1 MTASTKLANFKK
13 LKFKTFLYCFL
24 SLSFKPWRF
33 WECFFISSTM
43 NKVWQWQRQCFFISS
58 TMNKVWQRQR
68 QCLTLLDF
76 LIHRNFF
83 KTYCMVISAFKC
95 DSRYHFA
102 DSMKPF
108 FALVALCISYL
119 SSVGGA
125 YGTRH
130 RQYNYTFKIAVSH
143 LTTSPVIVG
152 NGVIPP

>member
-1 MTASTKLANFKK
+1 
-13 LKFKTFLYCFL
+13 
-24 SLSFKPWRF
+24 
-33 WECFFISSTM
+33 
-43 NKVWQWQRQCFFISS
+43 
-58 TMNKVWQRQR
+58 
-68 QCLTLLDF
+68 
-76 LIHRNFF
+76 
-83 KTYCMVISAFKC
+83 MVISAFKC

-152 NGVIPP
+152 NGVSFPTFRHPTRCGLIFFYHSFLSLDCYHMLDWQQTLWHKLHSRLRYLVAGWTQTVLSTAGQDSMRRMFLFQTIM